1 MKGKERVPVP
11 VAGPAF
17 GSGVKFVMF
26 YVLGGF
32 LQPAPEIVSVQSAL
46 SPVCDPRLEEGKQVE
61 GPFQY
66 MDRKH
71 EQLTALV
78 SLLSVFSYL
87 RLQQQQLKVRNGF
100 LVNSQEL
107 HFAGEC
113 VGKLSDLKLK
123 QATRTTFNKDHCCH
137 KTFHITNN

>member
-26 YVLGGF
+26 YVLCGF
-32 LQPAPEIVSVQSAL
+32 LQPTPEIVSVQSAL

-61 GPFQY
+61 RTFQY
-66 MDRKH
+66 VDRQYK
-71 EQLTALV
+71 QLTTLM

-87 RLQQQQLKVRNGF
+87 RLQQHQLKV
-100 LVNSQEL
+100 
-107 HFAGEC
+107 
-113 VGKLSDLKLK
+113 
-123 QATRTTFNKDHCCH
+123 
-137 KTFHITNN
+137 